1 MMLKDLSPK
10 LTIHSQRKE
19 HHVSRR
25 LSLSHQ
31 ETATGNR
38 LMICRVMVSTQGPR
52 RERGWGGEEALAPPA
67 PTFLLK
73 LNKRQF
79 NKNNEAKNSPPP
91 PPLKNLLRGP

>member
-1 MMLKDLSPK
+1 MLKDLSPK

-52 RERGWGGEEALAPPA
+52 RAKDWGGEGALAPTP
-67 PTFLLK
+67 PHF
-73 LNKRQF
+73 F
-79 NKNNEAKNSPPP
+79 AKI
-91 PPLKNLLRGP
+91 KQKIV